1 MLRTATSRQVKL
13 QGMQQMLCAN
23 READLVLMPH
33 APLDHGHRCSTD
45 SNLSHVVLT
54 RWELVKENL
63 NFDGGQRCKVGQFG
77 TGSVVCSG
85 CR

>member
-54 RWELVKENL
+54 RW
-63 NFDGGQRCKVGQFG
+63 
-77 TGSVVCSG
+77 
-85 CR
+85 